1 MKKIYSY
8 LIILFSMT
16 AVMAQ
21 NFPADGIGYQA
32 MLSESSKVTYGTT
45 LTNLPVANK
54 DIQVRFELIQNGGV
68 ILTDEHMLTTDVNGI
83 FSCIIGTGDV
93 SPAGQRLSD
102 INWGADSVLVR
113 VNIDQGEGF
122 ELFSEQ
128 KLWSTAYAQFANIS
142 RYASSDND
150 TSATNELQYLNMIGD
165 SIKLTKVS
173 GGISIKPL
181 NDAIAK
187 NTSDIAS
194 EKTRAE
200 NSEQSLQNQI
210 TILDN
215 KLNAKGDELA
225 TAKDSISANRK
236 TIDNNVN
243 QISKNQ
249 SDITSNNNAIG
260 ANTTNITNNT
270 NDISTN
276 KSNISTNAGDINKL
290 NDTAMV
296 HRSEISKNTG
306 AINTNASDIS
316 QNKTNISTNATDIS
330 ELNDTA
336 KVHRTEISKN
346 TGAINTN
353 ASNISQNKT
362 DISTNATDISKLI
375 DTVKVHRTEISKNT
389 GAINTNASNISQNKT
404 DISTNA
410 TDISK
415 LNDTVKV
422 HRTEISNNTSATK
435 KNAADLAKHITDDK
449 DLDNTNEL
457 TDLNFNSTTK
467 ILSLSNPKTSTNR
480 VSLSGIG
487 ADNMGNSTTNKQLTL
502 NNVGS
507 NYSFTASNSS
517 RGVIRMHQKTG
528 VGSIMEFIAQGTS
541 AGNFPGHMEFFTQQ
555 SGYSA
560 PVKNMTLWR
569 DGTLTLHNGN
579 LKVGTVTYPKAHNS
593 TAGQVLTV
601 DASGNATWKSQ
612 SSSSIALNNLTDA
625 KTSGSGASKSIFIG
639 STPSAVGTY
648 NLVLGMGNAGK
659 ITNAR
664 MNIILGNESATSLT
678 TGLGNVSIGRY
689 ASRSLTT
696 GNGNI
701 HIGIGAGNAAM
712 GNQHTGAESDN
723 IYLGTERIPL
733 GNNNVVIGR
742 DVIARSYIYQLFS
755 QTGNQVVLGNRLTTK
770 YMTNKSWSVYS
781 DRRIKKNIQEDV
793 HGLDFVMQLRPVT
806 YNYRMIPEGQS
817 IPQEYIE
824 ANKKSN
830 EEPEITKLKFSG
842 FIAQEVQEAADK
854 IGYDFSGVQKP
865 ESDEFMYSMSYS
877 EFVVP
882 LVKATQE
889 QQKII
894 EKQDVLLKNQQ
905 KAIENLMLR
914 IQALESK

>member
-375 DTVKVHRTEISKNT
+375 
-389 GAINTNASNISQNKT
+389 
-404 DISTNA
+404 
-410 TDISK
+410 
-415 LNDTVKV
+415 DTVKV

-894 EKQDVLLKNQQ
+894 EKQDVMLKNQQ

>member
-45 LTNLPVANK
+45 LTNVPVANK

-173 GGISIKPL
+173 GGISIKPI

-200 NSEQSLQNQI
+200 NSEQSLQNQL
-210 TILDN
+210 TS
-215 KLNAKGDELA
+215 LNNELNSKGDELS
-225 TAKDSISANRK
+225 TAQDSISANRK
-236 TIDNNVN
+236 TIDNNAN

-249 SDITSNNNAIG
+249 VDITSNKNAISV
-260 ANTTNITNNT
+260 NTTNITNNA

-276 KSNISTNAGDINKL
+276 KTNISTNAADISKL
-290 NDTAMV
+290 NDTTKV

-316 QNKTNISTNATDIS
+316 QNKTNISTNVTDIS
-330 ELNDTA
+330 KLNDTA

-353 ASNISQNKT
+353 ASDISQNKT
-362 DISTNATDISKLI
+362 DISTNK
-375 DTVKVHRTEISKNT
+375 
-389 GAINTNASNISQNKT
+389 TN
-404 DISTNA
+404 ISTNA

-415 LNDTVKV
+415 LNDTAKV
-422 HRTEISNNTSATK
+422 HRTEISNNTAATK

-612 SSSSIALNNLTDA
+612 SSSSSSSIALNNLTDA
-625 KTSGSGASKSIFIG
+625 KTTGSGATKNIFIG
-639 STPSAVGTY
+639 STPNGVGSS

-659 ITNAR
+659 ITFAR

-678 TGLGNVSIGRY
+678 TGVGNVSIGRY

-696 GNGNI
+696 GSGNI
-701 HIGIGAGNAAM
+701 HIGISAGNTAM
-712 GNQHTGAESDN
+712 GNKHTGAESDN

-742 DVIARSYIYQLFS
+742 DVIPYSYIYQLFS

-854 IGYDFSGVQKP
+854 VGYDFSGVQKP

>member
-336 KVHRTEISKN
+336 
-346 TGAINTN
+346 
-353 ASNISQNKT
+353 
-362 DISTNATDISKLI
+362 
-375 DTVKVHRTEISKNT
+375 KVHRTEISKNT

>member
-83 FSCIIGTGDV
+83 FSCVIGTGDV

>member
-276 KSNISTNAGDINKL
+276 KSNISTNAGDIIKL

-336 KVHRTEISKN
+336 
-346 TGAINTN
+346 
-353 ASNISQNKT
+353 
-362 DISTNATDISKLI
+362 
-375 DTVKVHRTEISKNT
+375 KVHRTEISKNT